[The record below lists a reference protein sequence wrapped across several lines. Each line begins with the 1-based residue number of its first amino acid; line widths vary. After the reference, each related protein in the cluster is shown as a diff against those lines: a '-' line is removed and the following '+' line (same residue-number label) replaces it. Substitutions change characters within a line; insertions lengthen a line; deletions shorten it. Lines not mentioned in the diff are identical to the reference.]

1 LNKQRLDLDF
11 VVCSKFLLLAS
22 LFLMLMHPG
31 VARSQE
37 GPGLINDPLKLLES
51 LEGRRKALDK
61 RAEQL
66 EIREQDLQR
75 LEDKLAKRIASLEK
89 LREVIQRDLAKEKEI
104 NTKNIARLAK
114 IYGSMKV
121 KAAALG
127 LQSIDQD
134 IAVKVLKV
142 MSEKTSGKIL
152 GKMKG
157 GNAVVLA
164 NELGVSIGERRGR
177 NR

>member
-1 LNKQRLDLDF
+1 MNRQRLYF
-11 VVCSKFLLLAS
+11 VMSGKLLFLAS
-22 LFLMLMHPG
+22 LFLILVHPG
-31 VARSQE
+31 VAHSQE
-37 GPGLINDPLKLLES
+37 GPGLVNDPLKLLES

-61 RAEQL
+61 RAAQL
-66 EIREQDLQR
+66 EIRENDLKR
-75 LEDKLAKRIASLEK
+75 LEEKLARRIANLEK
-89 LREVIQRDLAKEKEI
+89 LREEIQKDLTKEKEI
-104 NTKNIARLAK
+104 NTANIARLAK

-142 MSEKTSGKIL
+142 MSEKTAGKIL

-164 NELGVSIGERRGR
+164 NELGVSISERRKR

>member
-1 LNKQRLDLDF
+1 LNKQQLNF
-11 VVCSKFLLLAS
+11 VVCGKLVFMAS
-22 LFLMLMHPG
+22 LFLMLIHPG
-31 VARSQE
+31 VARSQD

-61 RAEQL
+61 RASQL
-66 EIREQDLQR
+66 EIREQDLLR

-89 LREVIQRDLAKEKEI
+89 LRKVIQRDLTKEKEI

-121 KAAALG
+121 KSAALG

-142 MSEKTSGKIL
+142 MSEKTAGKIL

-164 NELGVSIGERRGR
+164 NELGISIGERRSR